1 MTTTKK
7 QVKTPSQPMAQTPK
21 TVSAKNALTV
31 TKKTVADR
39 VKAAWKALVA

>member
-7 QVKTPSQPMAQTPK
+7 QVKTPSKPKAQTPK
-21 TVSAKNALTV
+21 TVSAKNAPAV